1 MSVAPKILTLAVL
14 AAGLGR
20 RFIGGHKLLAPL
32 PDGSRVIDRVLDT
45 AVHAAYVL
53 QSEQSALAVSVKVK
67 VMVVLREE
75 DRSLLQVVV
84 PARERLASL
93 ADLELLLL
101 SAPEEAELATRIKA
115 VINHAQSD
123 GWLFM
128 LGDMPFVQFSTV
140 VALGSAFFHTTK
152 SDQHFFAPVRLS
164 EEGVKRGNPVLIGSA
179 WRSQLLELSGDQ
191 GANPLLKQHSSAVV
205 HVPVDDPGIHRD
217 IDRVDDLPGFS
228 S

>member
-1 MSVAPKILTLAVL
+1 MSAAPKILTLAVL

-45 AVHAAYVL
+45 AAHAAHVL
-53 QSEQSALAVSVKVK
+53 QSEQSVLPVSVK

-75 DRSLLQVVV
+75 DRSLLQEVVQ
-84 PARERLASL
+84 ARERLVSL

-101 SAPEEAELATRIKA
+101 SASEEVELATRIKA
-115 VINHAQSD
+115 VINHAPSD

-152 SDQHFFAPVRLS
+152 SEQYFFVPVQLS
-164 EEGVKRGNPVLIGSA
+164 EGGAKRGNPVLIGST
-179 WRSQLLELSGDQ
+179 WRSQLLELCGDQ
-191 GANPLLKQHSSAVV
+191 GANPLLKQHSNAVV

-217 IDRVDDLPGFS
+217 IDRVEDLPGFS